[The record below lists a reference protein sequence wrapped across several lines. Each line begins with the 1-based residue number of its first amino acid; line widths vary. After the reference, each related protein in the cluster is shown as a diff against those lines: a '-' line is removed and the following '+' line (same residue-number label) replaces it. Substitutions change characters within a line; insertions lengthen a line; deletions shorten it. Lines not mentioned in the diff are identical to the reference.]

1 MANLNK
7 YWQKLKAG
15 RLGALL
21 QSFYRRTRVFR
32 VVAALFVVFM
42 LFFDENSVLQN
53 FRYSLKIME
62 LNKEIDSYRKIIDE
76 SKRKLG
82 ELNSDPESLEKFARE
97 QLLMKKD
104 NEDVYL
110 IDK

>member
-15 RLGALL
+15 RLGAHL
-21 QSFYRRTRVFR
+21 QSLYRRTRVFR
-32 VVAALFVVFM
+32 VVATLFVVFM

-53 FRYSLKIME
+53 FRYRLKIME